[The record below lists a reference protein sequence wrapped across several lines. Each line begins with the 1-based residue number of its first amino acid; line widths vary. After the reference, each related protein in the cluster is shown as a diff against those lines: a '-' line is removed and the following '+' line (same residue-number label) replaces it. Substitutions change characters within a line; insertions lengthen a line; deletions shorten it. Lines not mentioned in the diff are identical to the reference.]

1 MPFNILLTIKHVFF
15 TEVYEALVKPGPDL
29 VICDEGHRIKNSH
42 ASISQALKQMRTKRR
57 IVLTG
62 YPLQNNLMEYWC
74 MVDFVRP
81 NYLGT
86 KTEFCNMFERPIQ
99 NGQCIDSTEAD
110 IKLMRYRAHVLHS
123 LLVGFVQRRSHTVL
137 QKALPQK
144 EEYVLLVRMTE
155 FQRKLY
161 ETFMNEVVRIQ
172 TVPNPLKAFAV
183 CCKIW
188 NHPDV
193 LYYFLKKRAGGEAV
207 DIDLEEVAGA
217 TTSNSELPVKAKRG
231 PKKKSAKTKECPKQP
246 VVPSSS
252 NSNSSN
258 SNSALQ
264 QTSSV
269 ASNPFDDSD
278 KSEINYKPPP
288 YPNYNQQ
295 VYQQQ
300 NYNSQ
305 STYQNY
311 WGGEN
316 YNSQTDFYNC
326 RPVYNQ
332 NFPGGAAWIKNE
344 EGKPVITNNVVSSP
358 MKNDSDN
365 CSPDCKPKINIISD
379 IKLNNVALPKFT
391 QEKKINILSDIKL
404 EPKKEEIEEKPVN
417 IVKEEPPKAEAQDDD
432 AKVYSEAPASKPAPK
447 DLKEDTGIPYDW
459 VC

>member
-1 MPFNILLTIKHVFF
+1 MLFVSFA
-15 TEVYEALVKPGPDL
+15 EVHEALVKPGPDL

-123 LLVGFVQRRSHTVL
+123 LLVGFVQRRSHRVL
-137 QKALPQK
+137 QNALPQK
-144 EEYVLLVRMTE
+144 EEYVLLVRMTQ

-161 ETFMNEVVRIQ
+161 ETFMNEVVRAQ

-207 DIDLEEVAGA
+207 DIDLEEVATT
-217 TTSNSELPVKAKRG
+217 TTSTTEAQAKAKRG
-231 PKKKSAKTKECPKQP
+231 PKKKSAKMKETAKTVIPL
-246 VVPSSS
+246 SS

-258 SNSALQ
+258 SNGALQ
-264 QTSSV
+264 QTSSI

-278 KSEINYKPPP
+278 KSEINYKPPS
-288 YPNYNQQ
+288 YTNFNQQ
-295 VYQQQ
+295 VYQQ

-305 STYQNY
+305 NNYQNY
-311 WGGEN
+311 PQQNYWSGEN
-316 YNSQTDFYNC
+316 YNSQNEFYNC
-326 RPVYNQ
+326 RPAYNQ
-332 NFPGGAAWIKNE
+332 NFAGGNTWIKNE
-344 EGKPVITNNVVSSP
+344 DGKPVISNNIVQSPIKSESDSCSS
-358 MKNDSDN
+358 DS
-365 CSPDCKPKINIISD
+365 KPKINIISD
-379 IKLNNVALPKFT
+379 IKLNNVMLPKFT
-391 QEKKINILSDIKL
+391 PDRKINILSDIKL
-404 EPKKEEIEEKPVN
+404 EPKIEDTEEKSG
-417 IVKEEPPKAEAQDDD
+417 IVKDESLKTETQEDDI
-432 AKVYSEAPASKPAPK
+432 KTSSETSVNKSVSKE
-447 DLKEDTGIPYDW
+447 LKEDTGIPYDW